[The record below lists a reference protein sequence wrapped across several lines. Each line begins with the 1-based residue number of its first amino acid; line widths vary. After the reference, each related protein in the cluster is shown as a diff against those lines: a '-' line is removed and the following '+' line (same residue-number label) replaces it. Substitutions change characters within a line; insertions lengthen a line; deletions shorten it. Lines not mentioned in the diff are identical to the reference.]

1 MIKIEKVDDHN
12 KHQVIDFLKSD
23 TVRHAF
29 ALYDLQHEQQHT
41 TMYVASENGSL
52 KGYIL
57 TYSRL
62 EPPSVVMECESTVAE
77 KLIQHAPQNNFI
89 MHTTPELLPI
99 VERKY
104 PTAKHFVEE
113 WMLVKKGEAHHF
125 QSEHVRR
132 LSTEEDASKLAML
145 LENREDRSAAS
156 MRRYHGWIS
165 KMPLYGVFINNRL
178 VACAGSF
185 VQLPQVWIIGGVY
198 TNPTQRN
205 KGYATLATSAITDE
219 ALNSAETAALFV
231 RSDNYSAIKVYE
243 RIGYKKIGAKLW
255 VDVGTGLKP

>member
-1 MIKIEKVDDHN
+1 MIKVEKVDEHN
-12 KHQVIDFLKSD
+12 KHQVVDFLKLD
-23 TVRHAF
+23 AVRHAF
-29 ALYDLQHEQQHT
+29 ALYDLQHEQEHT

-62 EPPSVVMECESTVAE
+62 EPPSVIMECESNVAE

-99 VERKY
+99 VKRKY
-104 PTAKHFVEE
+104 TTAKHFVEE

-132 LSTEEDASKLAML
+132 LSTEDDASKLATL
-145 LENREDRSAAS
+145 LENRKDRSAAS
-156 MRRYHGWIS
+156 MRRYHGWIRR
-165 KMPLYGVFINNRL
+165 MPLYGVFIKGKL

-185 VQLPQVWIIGGVY
+185 VQLPQVWIKGGVY
-198 TNPTQRN
+198 THPTERN
-205 KGYATLATSAITDE
+205 KGYATQATSAITNE
-219 ALNSAETAALFV
+219 ALKNAETAALFV
-231 RSDNYSAIKVYE
+231 RSDNCSAIKVYTK
-243 RIGYKKIGAKLW
+243 IGYRKIGEKLW

>member
-12 KHQVIDFLKSD
+12 KQHAIDFLKSD
-23 TVRHAF
+23 VVRHAF
-29 ALYDLQHEQQHT
+29 AFYDLQHEQEHT
-41 TMYVASENGSL
+41 TMYVASENGNL

-57 TYSRL
+57 TYTRL
-62 EPPSVVMECESTVAE
+62 EPPSVVMECESNVAE

-89 MHTTPELLPI
+89 MHTMPELLPI
-99 VERKY
+99 VKRKY

-113 WMLVKKGEAHHF
+113 WMLVRKGDACRF

-145 LENREDRSAAS
+145 LENRKDRSAAS

-165 KMPLYGVFINNRL
+165 RMPLYGVFINDKL
-178 VACAGSF
+178 IACAGSF
-185 VQLPQVWIIGGVY
+185 VQLSQVWIIGGVY
-198 TNPTQRN
+198 THPTQRN
-205 KGYATLATSAITDE
+205 KGYATLATSAITNE
-219 ALNSAETAALFV
+219 ALNNAEKAALFV
-231 RSDNYSAIKVYE
+231 RSDNHSAIKVYAK
-243 RIGYKKIGAKLW
+243 IGYKKIGEKLW